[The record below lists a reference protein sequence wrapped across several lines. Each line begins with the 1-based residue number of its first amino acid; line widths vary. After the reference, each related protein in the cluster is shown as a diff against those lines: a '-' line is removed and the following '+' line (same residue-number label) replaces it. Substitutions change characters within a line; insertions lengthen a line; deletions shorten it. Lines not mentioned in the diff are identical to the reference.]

1 MSLTDIAKLRV
12 LSPHWLKHTTPHA
25 DDRDLFL
32 CLTEVIMSM
41 TDIEKLRVL
50 LPHWLEHNA
59 SHADD
64 YRAWIER
71 LATAGRPHAAE
82 HLAAAVEKL
91 EEMNRDLET
100 LLAHLGGPL
109 EAEEHTHHHDAHDHR
124 HHDG

>member
-1 MSLTDIAKLRV
+1 
-12 LSPHWLKHTTPHA
+12 
-25 DDRDLFL
+25 
-32 CLTEVIMSM
+32 M

-71 LATAGRPHAAE
+71 LTAAGEPHAAE

-91 EEMNRDLET
+91 EGVNHDLDALLMQLGGALET
-100 LLAHLGGPL
+100 G
-109 EAEEHTHHHDAHDHR
+109 EHTHLHEQHDHQ
-124 HHDG
+124 HGHTG

>member
-1 MSLTDIAKLRV
+1 
-12 LSPHWLKHTTPHA
+12 
-25 DDRDLFL
+25 
-32 CLTEVIMSM
+32 M

-71 LATAGRPHAAE
+71 ARAAGADHVAE

-91 EEMNRDLET
+91 AGVHRDLQDALE
-100 LLAHLGGPL
+100 HLGGPDTL
-109 EAEEHTHHHDAHDHR
+109 AEHEHGNVHHR
-124 HHDG
+124 HVHPHERSGL

>member
-1 MSLTDIAKLRV
+1 
-12 LSPHWLKHTTPHA
+12 
-25 DDRDLFL
+25 
-32 CLTEVIMSM
+32 MSM

-71 LATAGRPHAAE
+71 AQAAGAEHVAE

-91 EEMNRDLET
+91 AGANRDLQGALE
-100 LLAHLGGPL
+100 HLGEP
-109 EAEEHTHHHDAHDHR
+109 DAAASHDHPHV
-124 HHDG
+124 HHSREHSHERGGL

>member
-1 MSLTDIAKLRV
+1 V
-12 LSPHWLKHTTPHA
+12 
-25 DDRDLFL
+25 
-32 CLTEVIMSM
+32 

-71 LATAGRPHAAE
+71 LTAAGEPHAVE

-91 EEMNRDLET
+91 AGVNRDLEA
-100 LLAHLGGPL
+100 LLTHLGAAMTAG
-109 EAEEHTHHHDAHDHR
+109 EHSHQHD
-124 HHDG
+124 

>member
-1 MSLTDIAKLRV
+1 MTDVAKLRV
-12 LSPHWLKHTTPHA
+12 LLPHWLEHNASHA
-25 DDRDLFL
+25 DDHDVFL
-32 CLTEVIMSM
+32 SLTEVIMSM

-71 LATAGRPHAAE
+71 LTAAGEPHAAE
-82 HLAAAVEKL
+82 RLAAAVEKL
-91 EEMNRDLET
+91 AGVNRDLDA

-109 EAEEHTHHHDAHDHR
+109 AVGEHNHQHHEHVHHHGHTN
-124 HHDG
+124 